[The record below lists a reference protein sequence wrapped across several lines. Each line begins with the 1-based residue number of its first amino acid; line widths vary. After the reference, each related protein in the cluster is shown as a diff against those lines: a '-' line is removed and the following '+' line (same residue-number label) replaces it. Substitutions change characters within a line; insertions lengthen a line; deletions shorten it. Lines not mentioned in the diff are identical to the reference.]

1 MLQRTTYRIF
11 AFTGQVNRQLFQQSA
26 LISKRKKKGTIMER
40 FEDLITSQGP
50 VLIDFYAEWC
60 GPCKAMKPILEEL
73 KKMKGERVRI
83 AKIDVDKHKDLA
95 SSYRIQSVPT
105 LILFK
110 NGEPVWRQSGVMQ
123 AHELK
128 KIIEQYE

>member
-1 MLQRTTYRIF
+1 
-11 AFTGQVNRQLFQQSA
+11 
-26 LISKRKKKGTIMER
+26 MER
-40 FEDLITSQGP
+40 FEDLITSNEP

-73 KKMKGERVRI
+73 KKMKGETVRI

-105 LILFK
+105 LILFR
-110 NGEPVWRQSGVMQ
+110 NGEPVWRESGVMQ